1 MAKGLKRSFQRR
13 DEYSSESH
21 LKGDTM
27 IKARIGMLLGL
38 ILALGLFVA
47 CGGDGDFDCD
57 PSEVQN
63 QELKIGSAAP
73 DFRLPDH
80 KGGYV
85 RLSDFKGKSS
95 VVIAF
100 FPAAFTPV

>member
-1 MAKGLKRSFQRR
+1 MS
-13 DEYSSESH
+13 
-21 LKGDTM
+21 
-27 IKARIGMLLGL
+27 KARALVFLGL
-38 ILALGLFVA
+38 ALALGLVVA
-47 CGGDGDFDCD
+47 CGSDRNCDCD
-57 PSEVQN
+57 SAQVENAQ
-63 QELKIGSAAP
+63 LKVGDEAP

-85 RLSDFKGKSS
+85 RLSDFKGKSN

>member
-1 MAKGLKRSFQRR
+1 MSKTKLGVFLSLVLAIGLVV
-13 DEYSSESH
+13 
-21 LKGDTM
+21 G
-27 IKARIGMLLGL
+27 
-38 ILALGLFVA
+38 
-47 CGGDGDFDCD
+47 CGGDSDCECD
-57 PSEVQN
+57 PLQVQN
-63 QELKIGSAAP
+63 AQLKVGAEAP

-85 RLSDFKGKSS
+85 RLSDYKGTSN

>member
-1 MAKGLKRSFQRR
+1 MSKTRVWTFFGVVL
-13 DEYSSESH
+13 
-21 LKGDTM
+21 
-27 IKARIGMLLGL
+27 LLGL
-38 ILALGLFVA
+38 VFG
-47 CGGDGDFDCD
+47 CGGDSDCD
-57 PSEVQN
+57 PSEIKN
-63 QELKIGSAAP
+63 AELKVGDVAP

-85 RLSDFKGKSS
+85 SLSDYKGQSN

>member
-1 MAKGLKRSFQRR
+1 MSSKRV
-13 DEYSSESH
+13 
-21 LKGDTM
+21 GVM
-27 IKARIGMLLGL
+27 LGL
-38 ILALGLFVA
+38 VLVVGLSVA
-47 CGGDGDFDCD
+47 CGGSTDCDCD
-57 PSEVQN
+57 PAQVQN
-63 QELKIGSAAP
+63 ANLDVGDTAP

-85 RLSDFKGKSS
+85 SLSDYKDKSN

>member
-1 MAKGLKRSFQRR
+1 MSK
-13 DEYSSESH
+13 
-21 LKGDTM
+21 T
-27 IKARIGMLLGL
+27 KAWILLGVALAIGL
-38 ILALGLFVA
+38 IAG
-47 CGGDGDFDCD
+47 CSGEGDCD
-57 PSEVQN
+57 PSQIKN
-63 QELKIGSAAP
+63 AELKVGDVAP

-85 RLSDFKGKSS
+85 SLSDYKGQSN

>member
-1 MAKGLKRSFQRR
+1 
-13 DEYSSESH
+13 
-21 LKGDTM
+21 M
-27 IKARIGMLLGL
+27 IKTRDWLFLGL
-38 ILALGLFVA
+38 VLALGLVVA
-47 CGGDGDFDCD
+47 CGGSSDCD
-57 PSEVQN
+57 CDSSQIQN
-63 QELKIGSAAP
+63 AELKIGDEAP

-85 RLSDFKGKSS
+85 RLSDFKGKSN